1 MPIGDTILLQKK
13 YAQIYYIWVWNY
25 YFFTCTFTLNILPM
39 YCLVK
44 TFLLVILMLL
54 LHRVR
59 RCRRPNVRD
68 KPFYHRTKLLYIYLS
83 RGQSFLIKKEGN
95 IMQAA
100 ENRFSGPWITV
111 KLLDCFNSPHLAT
124 TQQSLNC
131 QVAHVRTVKQFGC
144 LRSSVRRSIIFY
156 PYWLIKSETRYWE
169 TSCHLIPAWM
179 SNHMHI
185 SMEWN
190 HLILIHSQTS
200 ALAPFKI
207 SNG

>member
-13 YAQIYYIWVWNY
+13 YAPIYYIWVWND

-44 TFLLVILMLL
+44 TFLLVILML
-54 LHRVR
+54 HRVR

-68 KPFYHRTKLLYIYLS
+68 KPFYHRTKLLYIYKAIW
-83 RGQSFLIKKEGN
+83 IKKGN

-100 ENRFSGPWITV
+100 ENRFSGPWINV
-111 KLLDCFNSPHLAT
+111 KLLNCFNSPHLAT

-144 LRSSVRRSIIFY
+144 LRSSVFF
-156 PYWLIKSETRYWE
+156 
-169 TSCHLIPAWM
+169 
-179 SNHMHI
+179 
-185 SMEWN
+185 
-190 HLILIHSQTS
+190 IHTD
-200 ALAPFKI
+200 
-207 SNG
+207 